1 MAKKD
6 EKKNEK
12 KNNNIK
18 TTIGET
24 IQGRTFLSFDFF
36 KRHWVYVMALT
47 VMLLMYISNKYVYQD
62 SQRQVIKLTTD
73 LNNAKTDQVKSSATY
88 NSMIRE
94 SQMEIFLSKQNLD
107 LKAPEQPAYVLK

>member
-1 MAKKD
+1 MAKKSEK
-6 EKKNEK
+6 EKKSI
-12 KNNNIK
+12 IK
-18 TTIGET
+18 EAVGET
-24 IQGRTFLSFDFF
+24 LQGRSFLSFDFF
-36 KRHWVYVMALT
+36 KRHWVYVLALT